1 MIFMGDFS
9 VQLKIISREK
19 LCFVSGEMMVS
30 LNGHSVLRIFF
41 MSAQPFWRSF
51 IYVDRN
57 GNIQMF
63 KGDREKYI
71 EASHKVRMS
80 SLNKILRFPAD
91 W

>member
-1 MIFMGDFS
+1 
-9 VQLKIISREK
+9 
-19 LCFVSGEMMVS
+19 
-30 LNGHSVLRIFF
+30 
-41 MSAQPFWRSF
+41 
-51 IYVDRN
+51 
-57 GNIQMF
+57 MF

>member
-1 MIFMGDFS
+1 
-9 VQLKIISREK
+9 
-19 LCFVSGEMMVS
+19 
-30 LNGHSVLRIFF
+30 

-63 KGDREKYI
+63 KGDREKYK
-71 EASHKVRMS
+71 EAIHKVRMS